1 MAMTSDVG
9 FEEAHGSAFPSHSVR
24 FFTDVEYPA
33 ERIAGFLEA
42 SLSRGEAAMLLA
54 TPNHQASVTR
64 SLEAR
69 GLDLDKSI
77 ETGRL
82 RLGNAEAAASSI
94 VERGRA
100 KSDVFEAMI
109 AAPLREAVRRYGA
122 VRAYGEIV
130 NVLAEGHDLEGAL
143 ALERLWDGL
152 LSESRSAKLLCGY
165 SLGSFSGP
173 GSTGDFSRICDAHS
187 GIEATREQRT
197 WSVPRLLAEL
207 EQRTLAF
214 ERELEHRFEAER
226 ERDVLIERADA
237 AHRAKHEFLAMLGHE
252 LRNPLS
258 PILTAVQLMGIRAEG
273 ALPKER
279 RIIERQVNHMVRL
292 VDDLLDVS
300 RVARGKVEL
309 KLTPVE
315 IAHVVTDA
323 IEMASPLLEERSHRL
338 VTSVPASGL
347 LVDADADRLA
357 QALGNLLTNAA
368 KYTPPGGVVTVTA
381 CRNDRFVEI
390 RVRDDGVGIAPE
402 LLPHVFDLFVQ
413 GRQGFDR
420 PHGGLGLG
428 LSIAKNLIE
437 MHGGSLRGE
446 SEGTGRGSLFT
457 IELELFSRR
466 VDESR
471 ARSTSAVATRAARR
485 ILVVD
490 DNKDAADGFGE
501 FLEASGHVTLVVYDA
516 VSALEAASEFRPEV
530 ALLDLGLP
538 VMDGHELARRLRS
551 LLSEQPPKLVAITGY
566 GDQLDGRRSS
576 ESGFDHHVLKPVDPS
591 ELFRLIE
598 DMEF

>member
-1 MAMTSDVG
+1 VAVPSVAG
-9 FEEAHGSAFPSHSVR
+9 FGEVHDSAVPSHSVR
-24 FFTDVEYPA
+24 FFSNVEYPA

-42 SLSRGEAAMLLA
+42 SLSRGEAAMLFA
-54 TPNHQASVTR
+54 TPSHQESVTR
-64 SLEAR
+64 CLEAR
-69 GLDLDKSI
+69 GLDLDESI
-77 ETGRL
+77 DTGRL
-82 RLGNAEAAASSI
+82 RLSNAEAAASSLI
-94 VERGRA
+94 ERSRA
-100 KSDVFEAMI
+100 KTDVFEAMI
-109 AAPLREAVRRYGA
+109 AAPLREAVCRYGS

-152 LSESRSAKLLCGY
+152 LSDSPKAKLLCGY

-173 GSTGDFSRICDAHS
+173 GSVGTFSRICDAHS
-187 GIEATREQRT
+187 GVEAAREHRN

-207 EQRTLAF
+207 DQRTAAF
-214 ERELEHRFEAER
+214 EREAAQRLEAER
-226 ERDVLIERADA
+226 ERDALIECAEA

-273 ALPKER
+273 ALAKER
-279 RIIERQVNHMVRL
+279 RIIERQVSHMVRL

-309 KLTPVE
+309 KLAPVE

-323 IEMASPLLEERSHRL
+323 IEMASPFLEERSHRL
-338 VTSVPASGL
+338 VTSVPTSGL

-381 CRNDRFVEI
+381 CKNDRFVEI
-390 RVRDDGVGIAPE
+390 RVRDDGVGIEPE

-428 LSIAKNLIE
+428 LSIAKNLVE
-437 MHGGSLRGE
+437 MHGGSLRGD
-446 SEGTGRGSLFT
+446 SEGIGRGSVFT
-457 IELELFSRR
+457 IELELLSKR
-466 VDESR
+466 VDENR
-471 ARSTSAVATRAARR
+471 ARSVRAVATRAARR

-501 FLEASGHVTLVVYDA
+501 FLEASGHVTRVVYDGL
-516 VSALEAASEFRPEV
+516 SALEAAREFRPEV

-538 VMDGHELARRLRS
+538 VMDGNELARRLLA
-551 LLSEQPPKLVAITGY
+551 LLSDEPPALVAITGY
-566 GDQLDGRRSS
+566 GDQLDRRQSS
-576 ESGFDHHVLKPVDPS
+576 EAGFDHHLLKPVDAS

-598 DMEF
+598 GMD

>member
-1 MAMTSDVG
+1 MTSEAG
-9 FEEAHGSAFPSHSVR
+9 LEEALGSAAFPSHSVR
-24 FFTDVEYPA
+24 FFTDAEYPA

-42 SLSRGEAAMLLA
+42 SLSRGEAAMLFA
-54 TPNHQASVTR
+54 TPSHQASVTQ
-64 SLEAR
+64 SLESR
-69 GLDLDKSI
+69 GLDLDESI

-82 RLGNAEAAASSI
+82 RLGNAEAAASAI
-94 VERGRA
+94 VERRRA
-100 KSDVFEAMI
+100 RSDVFEAMI
-109 AAPLREAVRRYGA
+109 AAPLRESVCRYGA

-143 ALERLWDGL
+143 ALERLWEGL
-152 LSESRSAKLLCGY
+152 LSESRNAKLLCGY
-165 SLGSFSGP
+165 SLGSFTGP
-173 GSTGDFSRICDAHS
+173 GSEGTFSRICDAHS
-187 GIEATREQRT
+187 GIDVERERRT
-197 WSVPRLLAEL
+197 WSVPSLLAEL
-207 EQRTLAF
+207 DQRTAAF
-214 ERELEHRFEAER
+214 ERESAIRLEAER
-226 ERDVLIERADA
+226 ERDALVERAEA

-252 LRNPLS
+252 LRNPLA
-258 PILTAVQLMGIRAEG
+258 PILTSVQLMGIRAEG
-273 ALPKER
+273 TFAKER

-309 KLTPVE
+309 KLAPVE

-323 IEMASPLLEERSHRL
+323 IEMASPFLEERSHRL

-381 CRNDRFVEI
+381 CKNDRFVEI
-390 RVRDDGVGIAPE
+390 GVRDNGVGIDPE

-437 MHGGSLRGE
+437 MHGGSLRGD
-446 SEGTGRGSLFT
+446 SEGIGRGSVFT
-457 IELELFSRR
+457 IELELLSK
-466 VDESR
+466 R
-471 ARSTSAVATRAARR
+471 ADDSGTHSVPAIATRAARR

-490 DNKDAADGFGE
+490 DNKDAADGLGE
-501 FLEASGHVTLVVYDA
+501 FLDASGHVTRVAYDG
-516 VSALEAASEFRPEV
+516 VSALEAANQFRPDV

-551 LLSEQPPKLVAITGY
+551 LLSEAPPKLVAITGY
-566 GDQLDGRRSS
+566 GDQLDRRQSS
-576 ESGFDHHVLKPVDPS
+576 ESGFDHHLLKPADPS

-598 DMEF
+598 DMDF